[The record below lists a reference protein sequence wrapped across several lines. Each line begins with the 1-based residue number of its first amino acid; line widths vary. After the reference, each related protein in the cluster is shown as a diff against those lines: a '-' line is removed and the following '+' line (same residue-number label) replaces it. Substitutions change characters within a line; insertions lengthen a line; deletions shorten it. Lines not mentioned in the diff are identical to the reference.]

1 MSKKNSK
8 IIDNLID
15 LYKTSAEG
23 RKKEA
28 LRLAVVEAGMP
39 LVKKAVFRL
48 CVRDSA
54 TQEDL
59 IQIGALGLM
68 KAIDN
73 YDKSKNAS
81 FSTYAYYHIR
91 GSIGHYLRDK
101 LDFVRTPRKVKELV
115 RKVSRVYEQLKLS
128 GEEDI
133 TPEMIAE
140 ALNIEQEKVLDVM
153 SIPATKQLIS
163 LEQLSGFDEEDLS
176 LIEKV
181 SNDDSDDFLMDYDNR
196 SILQDAFDALPED
209 MKKIIQM
216 SFYEDFS
223 QREIAEIMGVSQMQ
237 ISRLI
242 KRALLLMYE
251 SIVKRI

>member
-1 MSKKNSK
+1 M
-8 IIDNLID
+8 
-15 LYKTSAEG
+15 
-23 RKKEA
+23 
-28 LRLAVVEAGMP
+28 
-39 LVKKAVFRL
+39 
-48 CVRDSA
+48 
-54 TQEDL
+54 
-59 IQIGALGLM
+59 
-68 KAIDN
+68 
-73 YDKSKNAS
+73 
-81 FSTYAYYHIR
+81 
-91 GSIGHYLRDK
+91 
-101 LDFVRTPRKVKELV
+101 DFVRTPRKVKELV
-115 RKVSRVYEQLKLS
+115 RKVSRAYEQLKLA

-163 LEQLSGFDEEDLS
+163 LEQLSSFDEEDLS